1 MNRPQLTVSLLF
13 AALSLGSAQI
23 ALAQAA
29 AAPVEATQPAEA
41 DKQPKVGLR
50 LDMKPLP
57 TREEARR
64 YAANWLKAAGVAD
77 GLRLGKL
84 RALEGI
90 YIADLM
96 DAAGGKQLV
105 NQLVMRKKDGYAV
118 MIYPA
123 NLAAKAPAAAAES
136 DATASPERKLAM
148 MGMAAISG
156 GSGVGGGTAVHGAGG
171 VATSGDLLINSPQEA
186 ATAAKLWLYRNGLNT
201 LKVAAVRNEGGI
213 FVGGLVD
220 KQSNAMRNQ
229 FIVRRADGFIA
240 MTNPVVMPQVAS
252 ASAVHGTVHSK

>member
-1 MNRPQLTVSLLF
+1 MNRPQLTVSLLL
-13 AALSLGSAQI
+13 AALGLTSAQI
-23 ALAQAA
+23 AQAQAPA
-29 AAPVEATQPAEA
+29 AVTTEAAQPAAA
-41 DKQPKVGLR
+41 DKQPKVGLK

-64 YAANWLKAAGVAD
+64 YAANWITAAGIAD

-96 DAAGGKQLV
+96 DAAGGKRLV

-123 NLAAKAPAAAAES
+123 NLVAKAPAAAA
-136 DATASPERKLAM
+136 DADAAASPERKMAM

-156 GSGVGGGTAVHGAGG
+156 SSGVGGTAAHGAGG
-171 VATSGDLLINSPQEA
+171 APATGDLLINSSQEA
-186 ATAAKLWLYRNGLNT
+186 ATAAKLWLYRNGLHA

-213 FVGGLVD
+213 FVGRLVD

-229 FIVRRADGFIA
+229 FILRRADGFIA
-240 MTNPVVMPQVAS
+240 MTNPVEMPKVAS
-252 ASAVHGTVHSK
+252 ASGAVHGHGK